1 MTVTISL
8 MKEADWADV
17 ARIYREGIETGN
29 STFENEPPSSWEE
42 WCEKKVNECSLVAR
56 DDGKIVGWAAVSPFS
71 KRAVYSGVVENSL
84 YVAASA
90 RGKGVGSALLK
101 ELIQV
106 TEAHGIWTI
115 QSRIFPEN
123 TASLRLHLS
132 HGFREVGILEK
143 IGQMQFGPNKGQWRD
158 VVFVERRSKSIG
170 I

>member
-1 MTVTISL
+1 MEET
-8 MKEADWADV
+8 DWQNV

-29 STFENEPPSSWEE
+29 STFENEPPTSWEE
-42 WCEKKVNECSLVAR
+42 WAEKKINTCSLVAR
-56 DDGKIVGWAAVSPFS
+56 DGTEIVGWAAVSPFS

-101 ELIQV
+101 ELIRV

-115 QSRIFPEN
+115 QSLIFPEN
-123 TASLRLHLS
+123 FVSLRLHAN
-132 HGFREVGILEK
+132 HGFREVGRLEK
-143 IGQMQFGPNKGQWRD
+143 IGQMQFGENKGRWRD
-158 VVFVERRSKSIG
+158 VIFMERRSKLVG